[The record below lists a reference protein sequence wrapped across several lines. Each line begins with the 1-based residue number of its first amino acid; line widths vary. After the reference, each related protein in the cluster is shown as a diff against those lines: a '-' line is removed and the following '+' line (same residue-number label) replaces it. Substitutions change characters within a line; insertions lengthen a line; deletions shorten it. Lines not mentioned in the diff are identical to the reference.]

1 MQSRG
6 FPERSEA
13 LMPRLSLLSRV
24 IGRRAIVVVAA
35 LAALAVAA
43 PLANAAGP
51 QKLGC
56 QDVPSHWTRVVDE
69 QGVPWLQLVDGTSC
83 TNAVTVAACGS
94 QRSPYPG
101 WVQVTDEI
109 GVPTLYRLGFEP
121 VSSTSCVQTAAAE
134 STGRDGRAA
143 AASPQFGW
151 PPLQSPS
158 PGWGVVFDEQG
169 VPTLEQSR

>member
-1 MQSRG
+1 
-6 FPERSEA
+6 
-13 LMPRLSLLSRV
+13 MPRLSLLSRV

-83 TNAVTVAACGS
+83 ANAVTVAACGS
-94 QRSPYPG
+94 QRSPDPG

-109 GVPTLYRLGFEP
+109 GVPTLYKLGYEP
-121 VSSTSCVQTAAAE
+121 VSSTTCVQTAAAE
-134 STGRDGRAA
+134 SSAGGDGRAA
-143 AASPQFGW
+143 AAGPPFGR
-151 PPLQSPS
+151 PPVQSPF
-158 PGWGVVFDEQG
+158 PGWVVVFDEQG